1 MRTSKIL
8 FLAFL
13 SLALLASAAQ
23 AHKLLV
29 AAALEKEGV
38 LKIEAF
44 FPDGS
49 PAQEIPVSIAPENG
63 RPPLSGR
70 TDRQGTFRFYSLS
83 PGHYRI
89 VVGDPMGHRAET
101 QVVIPGGPE
110 LVKAAPP
117 SSATVLT
124 PPSPLSAAG
133 ATPAR
138 GEPTPWGAILAGL
151 ALIFGLTALIM
162 VLNLRKEIRRKGG
175 QRASGD

>member
-1 MRTSKIL
+1 MRHTFL
-8 FLAFL
+8 FSIVFL
-13 SLALLASAAQ
+13 SLSITPAQ

-49 PAQEIPVSIAPENG
+49 PAQEIPVTIGPGDG
-63 RPPLSGR
+63 RPPFSGR

-83 PGHYRI
+83 PGPYRI
-89 VVGDPMGHRAET
+89 IVGDLMGHRAET
-101 QVVIPGGPE
+101 HVVIPGGPE
-110 LVKAAPP
+110 LVKTDPLPP
-117 SSATVLT
+117 ATVLT
-124 PPSPLSAAG
+124 PPSPPGATGSAAS
-133 ATPAR
+133 P

-162 VLNLRKEIRRKGG
+162 VLNLRKEVKQKGG
-175 QRASGD
+175 RRASGN